1 MVNLMIEIGLL
12 VVLLYDFPE
21 RSFEYGSVPY
31 IEGAIGV
38 TNILGLVRIEYVHRF
53 TYRDHPEA
61 LLGKIRFDVTL

>member
-1 MVNLMIEIGLL
+1 M
-12 VVLLYDFPE
+12 
-21 RSFEYGSVPY
+21 PY